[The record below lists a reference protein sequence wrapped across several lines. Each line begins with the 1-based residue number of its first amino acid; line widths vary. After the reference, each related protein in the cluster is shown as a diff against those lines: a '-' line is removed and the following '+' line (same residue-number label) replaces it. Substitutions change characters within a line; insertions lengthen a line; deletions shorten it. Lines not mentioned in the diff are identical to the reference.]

1 MTLGASGAASSVRK
15 TRFLV
20 VAAILTGGALAA
32 LPFRQPARIGVQM
45 AASTVADIT
54 IRRKDVTALVSPHEE
69 FSPAIGLGHA
79 STPVVELSGPVPAG
93 PDLDGLGPPPE
104 LPTRFMPV
112 SRREPVAPWRPDPP
126 PKEAVW
132 RKHRLVD
139 GDNLE
144 ALAERYLG
152 SRERAREIFEANQS
166 VLPARDLLPIGKT
179 IRIPPAES
187 PGDLEPAQQRLL
199 P

>member
-1 MTLGASGAASSVRK
+1 MRK

-20 VAAILTGGALAA
+20 VAGILMGGALAA

-54 IRRKDVTALVSPHEE
+54 IRRKDVTVEVSPHEE
-69 FSPAIGLGHA
+69 LSPAVGLGHA
-79 STPVVELSGPVPAG
+79 SPAVELSGPVPAG

-126 PKEAVW
+126 APPKESVW

-152 SRERAREIFEANQS
+152 SRARAGEIFEANQGI
-166 VLPARDLLPIGKT
+166 LPARDLLPIGKT
-179 IRIPPAES
+179 IRIPPAEL
-187 PGDLEPAQQRLL
+187 PGDLEPAQRIL